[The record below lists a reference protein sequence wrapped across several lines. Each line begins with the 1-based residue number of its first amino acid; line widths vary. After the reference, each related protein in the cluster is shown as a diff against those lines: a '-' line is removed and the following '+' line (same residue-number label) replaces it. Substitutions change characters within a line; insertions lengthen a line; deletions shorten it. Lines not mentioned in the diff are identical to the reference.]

1 MMMLRFAPAAAAA
14 LLPNWPT
21 FAADTNAAPEKDAI
35 FAGAATLPSSNTP
48 AAASASPIVSA
59 TPPSDAST
67 APASESGTP
76 ALTLALPAPETSPVI
91 GPGQPP
97 AEEPAVQ
104 ALEAP
109 PTPKYQDLWE
119 RIRAG
124 FGLSKIDSPLVAR
137 HERWYLNR
145 PQYVQRMVER
155 SHRYLYFIIEELE
168 KRNMPTEIALLPMIE
183 SAYNPQAY
191 SPMRAAGIWQ
201 FIPSTGRRYGLQ
213 QDFWYDGRRD
223 VLAAT
228 RAALDYLQFLHNMFG
243 DWQLALA
250 AYNCGENGVQR
261 ALANNR
267 AHHKATNYASLKI
280 PKETRNYLPKLQA
293 VKNIVANP
301 TLLGLELETI
311 PNQPYFAVVKPSG
324 HIDVVK
330 AAQLA
335 NMPVEEFRSLN
346 PGYNRPVIIQTT
358 ARHIVV
364 PIDKVDEFHAN
375 LERNGDPLVT
385 WQAYTLKKGET
396 LNKVASKF
404 GTSVNRLR
412 EVNGFNG
419 RKHMRPGQMLL
430 VPFESENGA
439 TNLNETYSNTD
450 FQASKEYDT
459 ARTYRVRNGD
469 TVNGAMVRLV
479 RHRQPKG
486 ADTDMLSL
494 TPPRHIP
501 ALPLIGPYTARSSS
515 ILQTSVGKRE

>member
-1 MMMLRFAPAAAAA
+1 MMPRFALAAAVA
-14 LLPNWPT
+14 LLPNRPT
-21 FAADTNAAPEKDAI
+21 FAGDTNAALEGDTI
-35 FAGAATLPSSNTP
+35 VAGASTLPSSNAP
-48 AAASASPIVSA
+48 AAATASPVVSM
-59 TPPSDAST
+59 TPPSEAST
-67 APASESGTP
+67 AAAVESGTP
-76 ALTLALPAPETSPVI
+76 ALNLALSASETSPVI

-97 AEEPAVQ
+97 AAEPAVQ

-137 HERWYLNR
+137 HARWYLNR
-145 PQYVQRMVER
+145 PEYVQRMIER

-250 AYNCGENGVQR
+250 AYNWGENGVQR

-267 AHHKATNYASLKI
+267 AHHKAANYVSLKM

-301 TLLGLELETI
+301 KLLGLELETI

-335 NMPVEEFRSLN
+335 DMPVEEFRSLN
-346 PGYNRPVIIQTT
+346 PGYNRPVIIQAA

-364 PIDKVDEFHAN
+364 PIDKVDQFHAN

-385 WQAYTLKKGET
+385 WQAYTLKRGET

-404 GTSVNRLR
+404 RTNVNRLR

-430 VPFESENGA
+430 VPLESEDDASNLDEAYKSADFLASPEEEYGA
-439 TNLNETYSNTD
+439 
-450 FQASKEYDT
+450 
-459 ARTYRVRNGD
+459 ARTYRVRSGD
-469 TVNGAMVRLV
+469 TLPSIARKYHVTVARVKAVNALKSNQLHAGQQLV
-479 RHRQPKG
+479 P
-486 ADTDMLSL
+486 
-494 TPPRHIP
+494 
-501 ALPLIGPYTARSSS
+501 
-515 ILQTSVGKRE
+515 